1 MESKTK
7 EISNSGMLSLEACIS
22 VLMFLMLM
30 LLLSGFFRMF
40 MAQNETAHVALETAE
55 SLALDAYSA
64 EKIGNGSL
72 ESVGDLINGL
82 FGLMNDENFTSY
94 SDWYSEEPE
103 VLLADVVK
111 KRFVAYLSG
120 GDVEKADQ
128 LLERLNVKDGL
139 EGIDF
144 SGSRVVDDI
153 LYVNVKYKL
162 KYDFRIG
169 SLGEIDVNQETC
181 AKLWK

>member
-1 MESKTK
+1 M
-7 EISNSGMLSLEACIS
+7 
-22 VLMFLMLM
+22 
-30 LLLSGFFRMF
+30 
-40 MAQNETAHVALETAE
+40 
-55 SLALDAYSA
+55 
-64 EKIGNGSL
+64 
-72 ESVGDLINGL
+72 
-82 FGLMNDENFTSY
+82 
-94 SDWYSEEPE
+94 
-103 VLLADVVK
+103 
-111 KRFVAYLSG
+111 
-120 GDVEKADQ
+120 
-128 LLERLNVKDGL
+128 LERLNVKDGL